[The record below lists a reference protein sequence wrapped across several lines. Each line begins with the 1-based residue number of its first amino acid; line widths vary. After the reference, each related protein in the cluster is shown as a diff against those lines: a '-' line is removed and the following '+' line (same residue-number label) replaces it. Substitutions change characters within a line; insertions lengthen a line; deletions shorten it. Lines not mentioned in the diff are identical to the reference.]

1 VSKVSIRNKKASF
14 DVYVAGIMLT
24 GTEIKSIRASK
35 ASINEAYCFLH
46 NGELWVKGMHIA
58 EYEPGSYNNHAPLR
72 ERKLLLNAREIEKI
86 EKELKVKGTTL
97 IPLEIFLNEKG
108 IAKLK
113 IALATG
119 KKLFDKRD
127 DLKKKLFDKR
137 DDLKL
142 KDAKREM
149 DRVKKARL

>member
-1 VSKVSIRNKKASF
+1 MSKVSIRNKKASF
-14 DVYVAGIMLT
+14 EYHLNDVYVAGIMLT

-127 DLKKKLFDKR
+127 DLK
-137 DDLKL
+137 L

>member
-14 DVYVAGIMLT
+14 EYHLNDVYVAGIMLT

-127 DLKKKLFDKR
+127 DLK
-137 DDLKL
+137 L